1 MIVRMEGR
9 EYVRRARER
18 AIEQARA
25 ALTVE
30 QAEEEAHLIASLKPC
45 PCCGGRADMSTM
57 HSANVEGHKWL
68 AHIYCTKCNLA
79 QMGGYGTAEEARD
92 AWNRR
97 TEA

>member
-1 MIVRMEGR
+1 MIERMKGR

-18 AIEQARA
+18 AIERARA

-30 QAEEEAHLIASLKPC
+30 QAEEEAYLIASLKPC
-45 PCCGGRADMSTM
+45 PCCGGRADMSTR
-57 HSANVEGHKWL
+57 WL
-68 AHIYCTKCNLA
+68 AYIYCTKCNLA

-97 TEA
+97 VEA